1 MDIHLLK
8 DLRIQF
14 HYEIIALQFRITQ
27 SSGHMK
33 DQSQAKAMA
42 GETKQTDS
50 KALYD
55 VVGIGN
61 AIVDV
66 ISHEDEKYLDTHNLI
81 KDSMALINTDT
92 AVSLYNEMSPTVQ
105 SSGGSAAN
113 TMSGVASLGGKAA
126 YIGKIRDDHLGE
138 FFAHD
143 INAAGVH
150 FKVKP
155 ASEGLPTARSM
166 IIVSPDGSRTMNTYL
181 GISTNLSKDDLDV
194 HLLENAQILYCEG
207 YIWDIETTKDTIRS
221 AIAIA
226 KGLIAP
232 SRLHFQ
238 IASVFHGIKMNGLTS
253 SNGQVDILFGNEDEI
268 KELSG
273 CGTLTEAAQWIQG
286 KVKVACLTLAERGSI
301 IVTEDEI
308 IGVGAKA
315 VSQVIDST
323 GAGDLYA
330 SGFLFGYPVDSI
342 SKFVGNWRQSRC
354 RNNHSYGSTTPCSSQ
369 KSY

>member
-1 MDIHLLK
+1 MVS
-8 DLRIQF
+8 
-14 HYEIIALQFRITQ
+14 T
-27 SSGHMK
+27 
-33 DQSQAKAMA
+33 
-42 GETKQTDS
+42 TKQTDT
-50 KALYD
+50 KNTYD

-66 ISHEDEKYLDTHNLI
+66 ISHEDEKFLDTHNLI

-166 IIVSPDGSRTMNTYL
+166 IIVTPDGSRTMNTYL
-181 GISTNLSKDDLDV
+181 GISTNLSKEDLDV

-226 KGLIAP
+226 KGANRTISFTLSDSFCVSRHKDEWIDLI
-232 SRLHFQ
+232 
-238 IASVFHGIKMNGLTS
+238 NE
-253 SNGQVDILFGNEDEI
+253 QVDILFGNEDEI

-273 CGTLTEAAQWIQG
+273 CGTLSEAAQWIQG

-315 VSQVIDST
+315 VNQVTDST

-330 SGFLFGYPVDSI
+330 SGFLFGYARGLDLKICGELASI
-342 SKFVGNWRQSRC
+342 AAAEIITHTGARPLVPLKSLIESEF
-354 RNNHSYGSTTPCSSQ
+354 RN
-369 KSY
+369 

>member
-1 MDIHLLK
+1 MVS
-8 DLRIQF
+8 
-14 HYEIIALQFRITQ
+14 T
-27 SSGHMK
+27 
-33 DQSQAKAMA
+33 
-42 GETKQTDS
+42 TKQTDT
-50 KALYD
+50 KNTYD

-66 ISHEDEKYLDTHNLI
+66 ISHEDEKFLDTHNLI

-166 IIVSPDGSRTMNTYL
+166 IIVTPDGSRTMNTYL
-181 GISTNLSKDDLDV
+181 GISTNLSKEDLDV

-226 KGLIAP
+226 KGANRTISFTLSDSFCVSRHKDEWIDLI
-232 SRLHFQ
+232 
-238 IASVFHGIKMNGLTS
+238 NE
-253 SNGQVDILFGNEDEI
+253 QVDILFGNEDEI

-273 CGTLTEAAQWIQG
+273 CGTLSEAAQWIQG

-315 VSQVIDST
+315 VNQVTDST

-330 SGFLFGYPVDSI
+330 SGFLFGYARGLDLKICGELASI
-342 SKFVGNWRQSRC
+342 AAAEIITHTGARPLVPLKNLIESEF
-354 RNNHSYGSTTPCSSQ
+354 RN
-369 KSY
+369 

>member
-1 MDIHLLK
+1 MVS
-8 DLRIQF
+8 
-14 HYEIIALQFRITQ
+14 T
-27 SSGHMK
+27 
-33 DQSQAKAMA
+33 
-42 GETKQTDS
+42 TKQTDT
-50 KALYD
+50 KNTYD

-66 ISHEDEKYLDTHNLI
+66 ISHEDEKFLDTHNLI

-166 IIVSPDGSRTMNTYL
+166 IIVTPDGSRTMNTYL
-181 GISTNLSKDDLDV
+181 GISTNLSKEDLDV
-194 HLLENAQILYCEG
+194 QLLENAQILYCEG

-226 KGLIAP
+226 KGANRTISFTLSDSFCVSRHKDEWIDLI
-232 SRLHFQ
+232 
-238 IASVFHGIKMNGLTS
+238 NE
-253 SNGQVDILFGNEDEI
+253 QVDILFGNEDEI

-273 CGTLTEAAQWIQG
+273 CGTLSEAAQWIQG

-315 VSQVIDST
+315 VNQVTDST

-330 SGFLFGYPVDSI
+330 SGFLFGYARGLALKICGELASI
-342 SKFVGNWRQSRC
+342 AAAEIITHTGARPLVPLKNLIESEF
-354 RNNHSYGSTTPCSSQ
+354 RN
-369 KSY
+369 

>member
-1 MDIHLLK
+1 MVS
-8 DLRIQF
+8 
-14 HYEIIALQFRITQ
+14 T
-27 SSGHMK
+27 
-33 DQSQAKAMA
+33 
-42 GETKQTDS
+42 TKQTDT
-50 KALYD
+50 KNTYD

-66 ISHEDEKYLDTHNLI
+66 ISHEDEKFLDTHNLI

-166 IIVSPDGSRTMNTYL
+166 IIVTPDGSRTMNTYL
-181 GISTNLSKDDLDV
+181 GISTNLSKEDLDV

-226 KGLIAP
+226 KGANRTISFTLSDSFCVSRHKDEWIDLI
-232 SRLHFQ
+232 
-238 IASVFHGIKMNGLTS
+238 NE
-253 SNGQVDILFGNEDEI
+253 QVDILFGNEDEI

-273 CGTLTEAAQWIQG
+273 CGTLSEAAQWIQG
-286 KVKVACLTLAERGSI
+286 KVKIACLTLAERGSI

-315 VSQVIDST
+315 VNQVTDST

-330 SGFLFGYPVDSI
+330 SGFLFGYARGLDLKICGELASI
-342 SKFVGNWRQSRC
+342 AAAEIITHTGARPLVPLKNLIESEF
-354 RNNHSYGSTTPCSSQ
+354 RN
-369 KSY
+369 

>member
-1 MDIHLLK
+1 MVS
-8 DLRIQF
+8 
-14 HYEIIALQFRITQ
+14 T
-27 SSGHMK
+27 
-33 DQSQAKAMA
+33 
-42 GETKQTDS
+42 TKQTDT
-50 KALYD
+50 KNTYD

-66 ISHEDEKYLDTHNLI
+66 ISHEDEKFLDTHNLI
-81 KDSMALINTDT
+81 KDSMALIDTDT

-166 IIVSPDGSRTMNTYL
+166 IIVTPDGSRTMNTYL
-181 GISTNLSKDDLDV
+181 GISTNLSKEDLDV
-194 HLLENAQILYCEG
+194 HLLKNAQILYCEG

-226 KGLIAP
+226 KGANRTISFTLSDSFCVSRHKDEWINLI
-232 SRLHFQ
+232 
-238 IASVFHGIKMNGLTS
+238 NE
-253 SNGQVDILFGNEDEI
+253 QVDILFGNEDEI

-273 CGTLTEAAQWIQG
+273 CGTLSEAAQWIQG

-315 VSQVIDST
+315 VNQVTDST

-330 SGFLFGYPVDSI
+330 SGFLFGYARGLDLKICGELASI
-342 SKFVGNWRQSRC
+342 AAAEIITHTGARPLVPLKNLIESEF
-354 RNNHSYGSTTPCSSQ
+354 RN
-369 KSY
+369 

>member
-1 MDIHLLK
+1 MVS
-8 DLRIQF
+8 
-14 HYEIIALQFRITQ
+14 T
-27 SSGHMK
+27 
-33 DQSQAKAMA
+33 
-42 GETKQTDS
+42 TKQTDT
-50 KALYD
+50 KNTYD

-66 ISHEDEKYLDTHNLI
+66 ISHEDENFLDTHNLI

-166 IIVSPDGSRTMNTYL
+166 IIVTPDGSRTMNTYL
-181 GISTNLSKDDLDV
+181 GISTNLSKEDLDV
-194 HLLENAQILYCEG
+194 QLLENAQILYCEG

-226 KGLIAP
+226 KGANRTISFTLSDSFCVSRHKDEWIDLI
-232 SRLHFQ
+232 
-238 IASVFHGIKMNGLTS
+238 NE
-253 SNGQVDILFGNEDEI
+253 QVDILFGNEDEI

-273 CGTLTEAAQWIQG
+273 CGTLSEAAQWIQG

-315 VSQVIDST
+315 VNQVTDST

-330 SGFLFGYPVDSI
+330 SGFLFGYARGLDLKICGELASI
-342 SKFVGNWRQSRC
+342 AAAEIITHTGARPLVPLKNLIESEF
-354 RNNHSYGSTTPCSSQ
+354 RN
-369 KSY
+369 

>member
-1 MDIHLLK
+1 MVS
-8 DLRIQF
+8 
-14 HYEIIALQFRITQ
+14 T
-27 SSGHMK
+27 
-33 DQSQAKAMA
+33 
-42 GETKQTDS
+42 TKQTDTKS
-50 KALYD
+50 TYD

-66 ISHEDEKYLDTHNLI
+66 ISHEDEKFLDTHNLI

-113 TMSGVASLGGKAA
+113 TISGVASLGGKAA

-166 IIVSPDGSRTMNTYL
+166 IIVTPDGSRTMNTYL
-181 GISTNLSKDDLDV
+181 GISTNLSKEDLDV

-221 AIAIA
+221 AIGIA
-226 KGLIAP
+226 KGANRTISFTLSDSFCVSRHKDEWIDLI
-232 SRLHFQ
+232 
-238 IASVFHGIKMNGLTS
+238 NE
-253 SNGQVDILFGNEDEI
+253 QVDILFGNEDEI

-273 CGTLTEAAQWIQG
+273 CGTLSEAAQWIQG

-315 VSQVIDST
+315 VNQVTDST

-330 SGFLFGYPVDSI
+330 SGFLFGYARGLDLKICGELASI
-342 SKFVGNWRQSRC
+342 AAAEIITHTGARPLVPLKNLIESEF
-354 RNNHSYGSTTPCSSQ
+354 RN
-369 KSY
+369 

>member
-1 MDIHLLK
+1 M
-8 DLRIQF
+8 
-14 HYEIIALQFRITQ
+14 
-27 SSGHMK
+27 
-33 DQSQAKAMA
+33 
-42 GETKQTDS
+42 
-50 KALYD
+50 
-55 VVGIGN
+55 
-61 AIVDV
+61 
-66 ISHEDEKYLDTHNLI
+66 
-81 KDSMALINTDT
+81 
-92 AVSLYNEMSPTVQ
+92 
-105 SSGGSAAN
+105 
-113 TMSGVASLGGKAA
+113 
-126 YIGKIRDDHLGE
+126 GE

-150 FKVKP
+150 FEVKP

-166 IIVSPDGSRTMNTYL
+166 IIVTPDGSRTMNTYL

-238 IASVFHGIKMNGLTS
+238 IASAFHGIKMNGLTS
-253 SNGQVDILFGNEDEI
+253 SMDKSTSSSETKMKLKNSVDV
-268 KELSG
+268 ELSLRQHNG
-273 CGTLTEAAQWIQG
+273 FKE
-286 KVKVACLTLAERGSI
+286 KVKVACLTLYERGSI

-330 SGFLFGYPVDSI
+330 SGFLFGYARGLDLKICGELASI
-342 SKFVGNWRQSRC
+342 AAAEIITHTGARPLVPLKSLIESEF
-354 RNNHSYGSTTPCSSQ
+354 RN
-369 KSY
+369 

>member
-1 MDIHLLK
+1 MVS
-8 DLRIQF
+8 
-14 HYEIIALQFRITQ
+14 T
-27 SSGHMK
+27 
-33 DQSQAKAMA
+33 
-42 GETKQTDS
+42 TKQTDT
-50 KALYD
+50 KNTYD

-66 ISHEDEKYLDTHNLI
+66 ISHEDEKFLDTHNLI

-166 IIVSPDGSRTMNTYL
+166 IIVTPDGSRTMNTYL
-181 GISTNLSKDDLDV
+181 GISTNLSKEDLDV

-226 KGLIAP
+226 KGANRTISFTLSDSFCVSRHKDEWIDLI
-232 SRLHFQ
+232 
-238 IASVFHGIKMNGLTS
+238 NE
-253 SNGQVDILFGNEDEI
+253 QVDILFGNEDEI

-273 CGTLTEAAQWIQG
+273 CGTLSEAAQWIQG

-315 VSQVIDST
+315 VNQVIDST

-330 SGFLFGYPVDSI
+330 SGFLFGYARGLDLKICGELASI
-342 SKFVGNWRQSRC
+342 AAAEIITHTGARPLVPLKNLIESEF
-354 RNNHSYGSTTPCSSQ
+354 RN
-369 KSY
+369 

>member
-1 MDIHLLK
+1 MVS
-8 DLRIQF
+8 
-14 HYEIIALQFRITQ
+14 T
-27 SSGHMK
+27 
-33 DQSQAKAMA
+33 
-42 GETKQTDS
+42 TKQTDTQNT
-50 KALYD
+50 YD

-66 ISHEDEKYLDTHNLI
+66 ISHEDEKFLDTHNLI

-166 IIVSPDGSRTMNTYL
+166 IIVTPDGSRTMNTYL
-181 GISTNLSKDDLDV
+181 GISTNLSKEDLDV

-226 KGLIAP
+226 KGANRTISFTLSDSFCVSRHKAEWINLI
-232 SRLHFQ
+232 
-238 IASVFHGIKMNGLTS
+238 NE
-253 SNGQVDILFGNEDEI
+253 QVDILFGNEDEI

-273 CGTLTEAAQWIQG
+273 CGTLSEAAQWIQG

-315 VSQVIDST
+315 VNQVTDST

-330 SGFLFGYPVDSI
+330 SGFLFGYARGLDLKICGELASI
-342 SKFVGNWRQSRC
+342 AAAEIITHTGARPLVPLKNLIESEF
-354 RNNHSYGSTTPCSSQ
+354 RN
-369 KSY
+369 

>member
-1 MDIHLLK
+1 MVS
-8 DLRIQF
+8 
-14 HYEIIALQFRITQ
+14 T
-27 SSGHMK
+27 
-33 DQSQAKAMA
+33 
-42 GETKQTDS
+42 TKQTDTQNT
-50 KALYD
+50 YD

-66 ISHEDEKYLDTHNLI
+66 ISHEDEKFLDTHNLI

-166 IIVSPDGSRTMNTYL
+166 IIVTPDGSRTMNTYL
-181 GISTNLSKDDLDV
+181 GISTNLSKEDLDV

-226 KGLIAP
+226 KGANRTISFTLSDSFCVSRHKDEWIDLI
-232 SRLHFQ
+232 
-238 IASVFHGIKMNGLTS
+238 NE
-253 SNGQVDILFGNEDEI
+253 QVDILFGNEDEI

-273 CGTLTEAAQWIQG
+273 CGTLSEAAQWIQG

-315 VSQVIDST
+315 VNQVTDST

-330 SGFLFGYPVDSI
+330 SGFLFGYARGLDLKICGELASI
-342 SKFVGNWRQSRC
+342 AAAEIITHTGARPLVPLKNLIESEF
-354 RNNHSYGSTTPCSSQ
+354 RN
-369 KSY
+369 

>member
-1 MDIHLLK
+1 MVS
-8 DLRIQF
+8 
-14 HYEIIALQFRITQ
+14 T
-27 SSGHMK
+27 
-33 DQSQAKAMA
+33 
-42 GETKQTDS
+42 TKQTDTQNT
-50 KALYD
+50 YD

-66 ISHEDEKYLDTHNLI
+66 ISHEDEKFLDTHNLI

-166 IIVSPDGSRTMNTYL
+166 IIVTPDGSRTMNTYL

-226 KGLIAP
+226 KGANRTISFTLSDSFCVSRHKDEWIELI
-232 SRLHFQ
+232 H
-238 IASVFHGIKMNGLTS
+238 
-253 SNGQVDILFGNEDEI
+253 GQVDILFGNEDEI

-330 SGFLFGYPVDSI
+330 SGFLFGYARGLDLKICGELASI
-342 SKFVGNWRQSRC
+342 AAAEIITHTGARPLVPLKSLIESEF
-354 RNNHSYGSTTPCSSQ
+354 RN
-369 KSY
+369 

>member
-1 MDIHLLK
+1 MV
-8 DLRIQF
+8 
-14 HYEIIALQFRITQ
+14 TT
-27 SSGHMK
+27 
-33 DQSQAKAMA
+33 
-42 GETKQTDS
+42 TKQTDT
-50 KALYD
+50 KNTYD

-66 ISHEDEKYLDTHNLI
+66 ISHEDEKFLDTHNLI

-166 IIVSPDGSRTMNTYL
+166 IIVTPDGSRTMNTYL
-181 GISTNLSKDDLDV
+181 GISTNLSKEDLDV
-194 HLLENAQILYCEG
+194 QLLENAQILYCEG

-226 KGLIAP
+226 KGANRTISFTLSDSFCVSRHKDEWIDLI
-232 SRLHFQ
+232 
-238 IASVFHGIKMNGLTS
+238 NE
-253 SNGQVDILFGNEDEI
+253 QVDILFGNEDEI

-273 CGTLTEAAQWIQG
+273 CGTLSEAAQWIQG

-315 VSQVIDST
+315 VNQVTDST

-330 SGFLFGYPVDSI
+330 SGFLFGYARGLDLKICGELASI
-342 SKFVGNWRQSRC
+342 AAAEIITHTGARPLVPLKNLIESEF
-354 RNNHSYGSTTPCSSQ
+354 RN
-369 KSY
+369 

>member
-1 MDIHLLK
+1 MVS
-8 DLRIQF
+8 
-14 HYEIIALQFRITQ
+14 T
-27 SSGHMK
+27 
-33 DQSQAKAMA
+33 
-42 GETKQTDS
+42 TKQTDT
-50 KALYD
+50 KNIYD

-66 ISHEDEKYLDTHNLI
+66 ISHEDEKFLDTHNLI

-166 IIVSPDGSRTMNTYL
+166 IIVTPDGSRTMNTYL
-181 GISTNLSKDDLDV
+181 GISTNLSKEDLDV
-194 HLLENAQILYCEG
+194 QLLENAQILYCEG

-226 KGLIAP
+226 KGANRTISFTLSDSFCVSRHKDEWIDLI
-232 SRLHFQ
+232 
-238 IASVFHGIKMNGLTS
+238 NE
-253 SNGQVDILFGNEDEI
+253 QVDILFGNEDEI

-273 CGTLTEAAQWIQG
+273 CGTLSEAAQWIQG
-286 KVKVACLTLAERGSI
+286 KVKVACLTLGERGSI

-315 VSQVIDST
+315 VNQVTDST

-330 SGFLFGYPVDSI
+330 SGFLFGYARGLDLKICGELASI
-342 SKFVGNWRQSRC
+342 AAAEIITHTGARPLVPLKNLIESEF
-354 RNNHSYGSTTPCSSQ
+354 RN
-369 KSY
+369 

>member
-1 MDIHLLK
+1 M
-8 DLRIQF
+8 
-14 HYEIIALQFRITQ
+14 
-27 SSGHMK
+27 
-33 DQSQAKAMA
+33 
-42 GETKQTDS
+42 
-50 KALYD
+50 
-55 VVGIGN
+55 GIGN

-66 ISHEDEKYLDTHNLI
+66 ISHEDEKFLDTHNLI

-166 IIVSPDGSRTMNTYL
+166 IIVTPDGSRTMNTYL
-181 GISTNLSKDDLDV
+181 GISINLSKEDLDV

-226 KGLIAP
+226 KGANRTISFTLSDSFCVSRHKDEWIDLI
-232 SRLHFQ
+232 
-238 IASVFHGIKMNGLTS
+238 NE
-253 SNGQVDILFGNEDEI
+253 QVDILFGNEDEI

-273 CGTLTEAAQWIQG
+273 CGTLSEAAQWIQG

-315 VSQVIDST
+315 VNQVTDST

-330 SGFLFGYPVDSI
+330 SGFLFGYARGLDLKICGELASI
-342 SKFVGNWRQSRC
+342 AAAEIITHTGARPLVPLKNLIESEF
-354 RNNHSYGSTTPCSSQ
+354 RN
-369 KSY
+369 

>member
-1 MDIHLLK
+1 MVS
-8 DLRIQF
+8 
-14 HYEIIALQFRITQ
+14 T
-27 SSGHMK
+27 
-33 DQSQAKAMA
+33 
-42 GETKQTDS
+42 TKQTDT
-50 KALYD
+50 KNTYD

-66 ISHEDEKYLDTHNLI
+66 ISHEDEKFLDTHNLI

-166 IIVSPDGSRTMNTYL
+166 IIVTPDGSRTMNTYL
-181 GISTNLSKDDLDV
+181 GISTNLSKEDLDV

-226 KGLIAP
+226 KGANRTISFTLSDSFCVSRHKDEWIDLI
-232 SRLHFQ
+232 
-238 IASVFHGIKMNGLTS
+238 NE
-253 SNGQVDILFGNEDEI
+253 QVDILFGNEDEI

-273 CGTLTEAAQWIQG
+273 CGTLSEAAQWIQG

-315 VSQVIDST
+315 VNQVTDST

-330 SGFLFGYPVDSI
+330 SGFLFGYARGLDLKICGELASI
-342 SKFVGNWRQSRC
+342 AAAEIITHTGARPLVPLKNLIESEFRK
-354 RNNHSYGSTTPCSSQ
+354 
-369 KSY
+369 

>member
-1 MDIHLLK
+1 MVS
-8 DLRIQF
+8 
-14 HYEIIALQFRITQ
+14 A
-27 SSGHMK
+27 
-33 DQSQAKAMA
+33 
-42 GETKQTDS
+42 TKQTEP
-50 KALYD
+50 KTPYD

-66 ISHEDEKYLDTHNLI
+66 ISHEDEKFLDTHNLI
-81 KDSMALINTDT
+81 KDSMALIDTDT
-92 AVSLYNEMSPTVQ
+92 AISLYNEMSPTVQ

-126 YIGKIRDDHLGE
+126 YIGKIGDDHLGE
-138 FFAHD
+138 FFTHD
-143 INAAGVH
+143 INAAGVQ

-166 IIVSPDGSRTMNTYL
+166 IIVTPDGSRTMNTYL
-181 GISTNLSKDDLDV
+181 GISTNLSKEDLDV
-194 HLLENAQILYCEG
+194 QLLENAQILYCEG

-226 KGLIAP
+226 KGANRTISFTLSDSFCVSRHKDEWIDLI
-232 SRLHFQ
+232 
-238 IASVFHGIKMNGLTS
+238 NE
-253 SNGQVDILFGNEDEI
+253 QVDILFGNEDEI

-273 CGTLTEAAQWIQG
+273 CGTLSEAAQWIQG

-301 IVTEDEI
+301 IVTENEI

-315 VSQVIDST
+315 VNQVTDST

-330 SGFLFGYPVDSI
+330 SGFLFGYARGLDLKICGELASI
-342 SKFVGNWRQSRC
+342 AAAEIITHTGARPLVPLKNLIESEL
-354 RNNHSYGSTTPCSSQ
+354 RN
-369 KSY
+369 

>member
-1 MDIHLLK
+1 MVS
-8 DLRIQF
+8 
-14 HYEIIALQFRITQ
+14 T
-27 SSGHMK
+27 
-33 DQSQAKAMA
+33 
-42 GETKQTDS
+42 TKQTDTQNT
-50 KALYD
+50 YD

-66 ISHEDEKYLDTHNLI
+66 ISHEDEKFLDTHNLI

-166 IIVSPDGSRTMNTYL
+166 IIVTPDGSRTMNTYL

-207 YIWDIETTKDTIRS
+207 YIWDIDTTKDTIRS

-226 KGLIAP
+226 KGANRTISFTLSVSFCVLRHKDEWIELI
-232 SRLHFQ
+232 
-238 IASVFHGIKMNGLTS
+238 NED
-253 SNGQVDILFGNEDEI
+253 VDILFGNEDEI

-273 CGTLTEAAQWIQG
+273 CGTLSEAAQWIQG

-315 VSQVIDST
+315 VNQVTDST

-330 SGFLFGYPVDSI
+330 SGFLFGYARGLDLKICGELASI
-342 SKFVGNWRQSRC
+342 AAAEIITHTGARPLVPLKNLIESEF
-354 RNNHSYGSTTPCSSQ
+354 RN
-369 KSY
+369 

>member
-1 MDIHLLK
+1 MVS
-8 DLRIQF
+8 
-14 HYEIIALQFRITQ
+14 T
-27 SSGHMK
+27 
-33 DQSQAKAMA
+33 
-42 GETKQTDS
+42 TKQTDT
-50 KALYD
+50 KNTYD

-66 ISHEDEKYLDTHNLI
+66 ISHEDEKFLDTHNLI

-166 IIVSPDGSRTMNTYL
+166 IIVTPDGSRTMNTYL
-181 GISTNLSKDDLDV
+181 GISTNLSKEDLDV
-194 HLLENAQILYCEG
+194 QLLENAQILYCEG

-226 KGLIAP
+226 KGANRTISFTLSDSFCVSRHKDEWIDLI
-232 SRLHFQ
+232 
-238 IASVFHGIKMNGLTS
+238 NE
-253 SNGQVDILFGNEDEI
+253 QVDILFGNEDEI

-273 CGTLTEAAQWIQG
+273 CGTLSEAAQWIQG
-286 KVKVACLTLAERGSI
+286 KVKIACLTLAERGSI

-315 VSQVIDST
+315 VNQVTDST

-330 SGFLFGYPVDSI
+330 SGFLFGYARGLDLKICGELASI
-342 SKFVGNWRQSRC
+342 AAAEIITHTGARPLVPLKNLIESEFR
-354 RNNHSYGSTTPCSSQ
+354 T
-369 KSY
+369 

>member
-1 MDIHLLK
+1 MVS
-8 DLRIQF
+8 
-14 HYEIIALQFRITQ
+14 T
-27 SSGHMK
+27 
-33 DQSQAKAMA
+33 
-42 GETKQTDS
+42 TKQTDT
-50 KALYD
+50 KNTYD
-55 VVGIGN
+55 IVGIGN

-66 ISHEDEKYLDTHNLI
+66 ISHEDENFLDTHNLI

-166 IIVSPDGSRTMNTYL
+166 IIVTPDGSRTMNTYL
-181 GISTNLSKDDLDV
+181 GISTNLSKEDLDV
-194 HLLENAQILYCEG
+194 QLLENAQILYCEG

-226 KGLIAP
+226 KGANRTISFTLSDSFCVSRHKDEWIDLI
-232 SRLHFQ
+232 
-238 IASVFHGIKMNGLTS
+238 NE
-253 SNGQVDILFGNEDEI
+253 QVDILFGNEDEI

-273 CGTLTEAAQWIQG
+273 CGTLSESAQWIQG

-315 VSQVIDST
+315 VNQVTDST

-330 SGFLFGYPVDSI
+330 SGFLFGYARGLDLKICGELASI
-342 SKFVGNWRQSRC
+342 AAAEIITHTGARPLVPLKNLIESEF
-354 RNNHSYGSTTPCSSQ
+354 RN
-369 KSY
+369 

>member
-1 MDIHLLK
+1 MVS
-8 DLRIQF
+8 
-14 HYEIIALQFRITQ
+14 T
-27 SSGHMK
+27 
-33 DQSQAKAMA
+33 
-42 GETKQTDS
+42 TKQTDT
-50 KALYD
+50 KNTYD

-66 ISHEDEKYLDTHNLI
+66 ISHEDEKFLDTHNLI

-166 IIVSPDGSRTMNTYL
+166 IIVTPDGSRTMNTYL
-181 GISTNLSKDDLDV
+181 GISTNLSKEDLDV

-226 KGLIAP
+226 KGANRTISFTLSDSFCVSRHKDEWIDLI
-232 SRLHFQ
+232 
-238 IASVFHGIKMNGLTS
+238 NE
-253 SNGQVDILFGNEDEI
+253 QVDILFGNEDEI

-273 CGTLTEAAQWIQG
+273 CGTLSEAAQWIQG

-330 SGFLFGYPVDSI
+330 SGFLFGYARGLDLKICGELASI
-342 SKFVGNWRQSRC
+342 AAAEIITHTGARPLVPLKSLIESEF
-354 RNNHSYGSTTPCSSQ
+354 RN
-369 KSY
+369 

>member
-1 MDIHLLK
+1 MVS
-8 DLRIQF
+8 
-14 HYEIIALQFRITQ
+14 T
-27 SSGHMK
+27 
-33 DQSQAKAMA
+33 
-42 GETKQTDS
+42 TKQTDTQNT
-50 KALYD
+50 YD

-66 ISHEDEKYLDTHNLI
+66 ISHEDEKFLDTHNLI

-166 IIVSPDGSRTMNTYL
+166 IIVTPDGSRTMNTYL
-181 GISTNLSKDDLDV
+181 GISTNLSKEDLDV
-194 HLLENAQILYCEG
+194 QLLENAQILYCEG

-221 AIAIA
+221 AIGIA
-226 KGLIAP
+226 KGANRTISFTLSDSFCVSRHKDEWIDLI
-232 SRLHFQ
+232 
-238 IASVFHGIKMNGLTS
+238 NE
-253 SNGQVDILFGNEDEI
+253 QVDILFGNEDEI

-273 CGTLTEAAQWIQG
+273 CGTLSEAAQWIQG
-286 KVKVACLTLAERGSI
+286 KVKVACLTLDERGSI
-301 IVTEDEI
+301 IVTKEEI

-315 VSQVIDST
+315 VNQVTDST

-330 SGFLFGYPVDSI
+330 SGFLFGYARGLDLKICGELASI
-342 SKFVGNWRQSRC
+342 AAAEIITHTGARPLVPLKNLIESEF
-354 RNNHSYGSTTPCSSQ
+354 RN
-369 KSY
+369 

>member
-1 MDIHLLK
+1 MVS
-8 DLRIQF
+8 
-14 HYEIIALQFRITQ
+14 T
-27 SSGHMK
+27 
-33 DQSQAKAMA
+33 
-42 GETKQTDS
+42 TKQTDT
-50 KALYD
+50 KNIYD

-66 ISHEDEKYLDTHNLI
+66 ISHEDEKFLDTHNLI

-166 IIVSPDGSRTMNTYL
+166 IIVTPDGSRTMNTYL
-181 GISTNLSKDDLDV
+181 GISINLSKEDLDV

-226 KGLIAP
+226 KGANRTISFTLSDSFCVSRHKDEWIDLI
-232 SRLHFQ
+232 
-238 IASVFHGIKMNGLTS
+238 NE
-253 SNGQVDILFGNEDEI
+253 QVDILFGNEDEI

-273 CGTLTEAAQWIQG
+273 CGTLSEAAQWIQG

-315 VSQVIDST
+315 VRQVIDST

-330 SGFLFGYPVDSI
+330 SGFLFGYARGLDLKICGELASI
-342 SKFVGNWRQSRC
+342 AAAEIITHTGARPLVPLKSLIESEF
-354 RNNHSYGSTTPCSSQ
+354 RN
-369 KSY
+369 

>member
-1 MDIHLLK
+1 MVS
-8 DLRIQF
+8 
-14 HYEIIALQFRITQ
+14 T
-27 SSGHMK
+27 
-33 DQSQAKAMA
+33 
-42 GETKQTDS
+42 TKQTDT
-50 KALYD
+50 KNTYD

-66 ISHEDEKYLDTHNLI
+66 ISHEDENFLDTHNLI

-166 IIVSPDGSRTMNTYL
+166 IIVTPDGSRTMNTYL
-181 GISTNLSKDDLDV
+181 GISTNLSKEDLDV

-226 KGLIAP
+226 KGANRTISFTLSDSFCVSRHKDEWIDLI
-232 SRLHFQ
+232 
-238 IASVFHGIKMNGLTS
+238 NE
-253 SNGQVDILFGNEDEI
+253 QVDILFGNEDEI

-273 CGTLTEAAQWIQG
+273 CGTLSEAAQWIQG

-315 VSQVIDST
+315 VNQVTDST

-330 SGFLFGYPVDSI
+330 SGFLFGYARGLDLKICGELASI
-342 SKFVGNWRQSRC
+342 AAAEIITHTGARPLVPLKNLIESEF
-354 RNNHSYGSTTPCSSQ
+354 RN
-369 KSY
+369 

>member
-1 MDIHLLK
+1 MVS
-8 DLRIQF
+8 
-14 HYEIIALQFRITQ
+14 T
-27 SSGHMK
+27 
-33 DQSQAKAMA
+33 
-42 GETKQTDS
+42 TKQTDT
-50 KALYD
+50 KNTYD

-66 ISHEDEKYLDTHNLI
+66 ISHEDEKFLDTHNLI

-92 AVSLYNEMSPTVQ
+92 AVSLYNEMSPTIQ

-166 IIVSPDGSRTMNTYL
+166 IIVTPDGSRTMNTYL
-181 GISTNLSKDDLDV
+181 GISTNLSKEDLDV

-226 KGLIAP
+226 KGANRTISFTLSDSFCVSRHKDEWIDLI
-232 SRLHFQ
+232 
-238 IASVFHGIKMNGLTS
+238 
-253 SNGQVDILFGNEDEI
+253 NGQVDILFGNEDEI

-273 CGTLTEAAQWIQG
+273 CGTLSEAAQWIQG

-315 VSQVIDST
+315 VNQVTDST

-330 SGFLFGYPVDSI
+330 SGFLFGYARGLDLKICGELASI
-342 SKFVGNWRQSRC
+342 AAAEIITHTGARPLVPLKNLIESEF
-354 RNNHSYGSTTPCSSQ
+354 RN
-369 KSY
+369 

>member
-1 MDIHLLK
+1 MVS
-8 DLRIQF
+8 
-14 HYEIIALQFRITQ
+14 T
-27 SSGHMK
+27 
-33 DQSQAKAMA
+33 
-42 GETKQTDS
+42 TKQTDT
-50 KALYD
+50 KNTYD

-66 ISHEDEKYLDTHNLI
+66 ISHEDEKFLDTHNLI

-143 INAAGVH
+143 INAAGGH

-166 IIVSPDGSRTMNTYL
+166 IIVTPDGSRTMNTYL
-181 GISTNLSKDDLDV
+181 GISTNLSKEDLDV

-226 KGLIAP
+226 KGANRTISFTLSDSFCVSRHKDEWIDLI
-232 SRLHFQ
+232 
-238 IASVFHGIKMNGLTS
+238 NE
-253 SNGQVDILFGNEDEI
+253 QVDILFGNEDEI

-273 CGTLTEAAQWIQG
+273 CGTLSEAAQWIQG

-315 VSQVIDST
+315 VNQVTDST

-330 SGFLFGYPVDSI
+330 SGFLFGYARGLDLKICGELASI
-342 SKFVGNWRQSRC
+342 AAAEIITHTGARPLVPLKNLIESEF
-354 RNNHSYGSTTPCSSQ
+354 RN
-369 KSY
+369 

>member
-1 MDIHLLK
+1 MVS
-8 DLRIQF
+8 
-14 HYEIIALQFRITQ
+14 T
-27 SSGHMK
+27 
-33 DQSQAKAMA
+33 
-42 GETKQTDS
+42 TKQTDT
-50 KALYD
+50 KNTYD

-66 ISHEDEKYLDTHNLI
+66 ISHEDEKFLDTHNLI

-166 IIVSPDGSRTMNTYL
+166 IIVTPDGSRTMNTYL
-181 GISTNLSKDDLDV
+181 GISTNLSKEDLDV
-194 HLLENAQILYCEG
+194 QLLENAQILYCEG

-226 KGLIAP
+226 KGANRTISFTLSDSFCVSRHKDEWIDLI
-232 SRLHFQ
+232 
-238 IASVFHGIKMNGLTS
+238 NE
-253 SNGQVDILFGNEDEI
+253 QVDILFGNEDEI

-273 CGTLTEAAQWIQG
+273 CGTLSEAAQWIQG

-315 VSQVIDST
+315 VNQVTDST

-330 SGFLFGYPVDSI
+330 SGFLFGYARGLDLKICGELASI
-342 SKFVGNWRQSRC
+342 AAAEIITHTGARPLVPLKNLKESEFR
-354 RNNHSYGSTTPCSSQ
+354 T
-369 KSY
+369 

>member
-1 MDIHLLK
+1 MVS
-8 DLRIQF
+8 
-14 HYEIIALQFRITQ
+14 T
-27 SSGHMK
+27 
-33 DQSQAKAMA
+33 
-42 GETKQTDS
+42 TKQTDT
-50 KALYD
+50 KNTYD

-66 ISHEDEKYLDTHNLI
+66 ISHEDEKFLDTHNLI

-126 YIGKIRDDHLGE
+126 YIGKIRDDHLGD

-166 IIVSPDGSRTMNTYL
+166 IIVTPDGSRTMNTYL
-181 GISTNLSKDDLDV
+181 GISTNLSKEDLDV

-226 KGLIAP
+226 KGANRTISFTLSDSFCVSRHKDEWIDLI
-232 SRLHFQ
+232 
-238 IASVFHGIKMNGLTS
+238 NE
-253 SNGQVDILFGNEDEI
+253 QVDILFGNEDEI

-273 CGTLTEAAQWIQG
+273 CGTLSEAAQWIQG

-315 VSQVIDST
+315 VNQVTDST

-330 SGFLFGYPVDSI
+330 SGFLFGYARGLDLKICGELASI
-342 SKFVGNWRQSRC
+342 AAAEIITHTGARPLVPLKNLIESEF
-354 RNNHSYGSTTPCSSQ
+354 RN
-369 KSY
+369 

>member
-1 MDIHLLK
+1 
-8 DLRIQF
+8 
-14 HYEIIALQFRITQ
+14 
-27 SSGHMK
+27 
-33 DQSQAKAMA
+33 MA

-66 ISHEDEKYLDTHNLI
+66 ISHEEEKFLDSHNLI
-81 KDSMALINTDT
+81 KDSMALIDTET

-143 INAAGVH
+143 VNAAVVH
-150 FKVKP
+150 FEVKP

-166 IIVSPDGSRTMNTYL
+166 IIVTPDGSRTMNTYL

-226 KGLIAP
+226 KGANRTISFTLSDSFCVSRHKDEWIELI
-232 SRLHFQ
+232 H
-238 IASVFHGIKMNGLTS
+238 
-253 SNGQVDILFGNEDEI
+253 GQVDILFGNEDEI

-315 VSQVIDST
+315 VNQVIDST

-330 SGFLFGYPVDSI
+330 SGFLFGYARGLDLKICGELASI
-342 SKFVGNWRQSRC
+342 AAAEIITHTGARPLVPLKSLIESEF
-354 RNNHSYGSTTPCSSQ
+354 RN
-369 KSY
+369 

>member
-1 MDIHLLK
+1 MVS
-8 DLRIQF
+8 
-14 HYEIIALQFRITQ
+14 T
-27 SSGHMK
+27 
-33 DQSQAKAMA
+33 
-42 GETKQTDS
+42 TKQTDT
-50 KALYD
+50 KNTYD

-66 ISHEDEKYLDTHNLI
+66 ISHEDEKFLDTHNLI

-166 IIVSPDGSRTMNTYL
+166 IIVTPDGSRTMNTYL
-181 GISTNLSKDDLDV
+181 GISINLSKEDLDV

-226 KGLIAP
+226 KGANRTISFTLSDSFCVSRHKDEWIDLI
-232 SRLHFQ
+232 
-238 IASVFHGIKMNGLTS
+238 NE
-253 SNGQVDILFGNEDEI
+253 QVDILFGNEDEI

-273 CGTLTEAAQWIQG
+273 CGTLSEAAQWIQG

-315 VSQVIDST
+315 VNQVTDST

-330 SGFLFGYPVDSI
+330 SGFLFGYARGLDLKICGELASI
-342 SKFVGNWRQSRC
+342 AAAEIITHTGARPLVPLKNLIESEF
-354 RNNHSYGSTTPCSSQ
+354 RN
-369 KSY
+369 

>member
-1 MDIHLLK
+1 MVS
-8 DLRIQF
+8 
-14 HYEIIALQFRITQ
+14 T
-27 SSGHMK
+27 
-33 DQSQAKAMA
+33 
-42 GETKQTDS
+42 TKQTDTNNT
-50 KALYD
+50 YD
-55 VVGIGN
+55 IVGIGN

-66 ISHEDEKYLDTHNLI
+66 ISHEDENFLDTHNLI

-113 TMSGVASLGGKAA
+113 TMSGVASFGGKAA

-166 IIVSPDGSRTMNTYL
+166 IIVTPDGSRTMNTYL
-181 GISTNLSKDDLDV
+181 GISTNLSKEDLDV
-194 HLLENAQILYCEG
+194 QLLENAQILYCEG

-226 KGLIAP
+226 KGANRTISFTLSDSFCVSRHKDEWIDLI
-232 SRLHFQ
+232 
-238 IASVFHGIKMNGLTS
+238 NE
-253 SNGQVDILFGNEDEI
+253 QVDILFGNEDEI

-273 CGTLTEAAQWIQG
+273 CGTLSEAAQWIQG

-315 VSQVIDST
+315 VNQVTDST

-330 SGFLFGYPVDSI
+330 SGFLFGYARGLDLKICGELASI
-342 SKFVGNWRQSRC
+342 AAAEIITHTGARPLVPLKNLIESEF
-354 RNNHSYGSTTPCSSQ
+354 RN
-369 KSY
+369 

>member
-1 MDIHLLK
+1 MVS
-8 DLRIQF
+8 
-14 HYEIIALQFRITQ
+14 T
-27 SSGHMK
+27 
-33 DQSQAKAMA
+33 
-42 GETKQTDS
+42 TKQTDT
-50 KALYD
+50 KNIYD

-66 ISHEDEKYLDTHNLI
+66 ISHEDEKFLDTHNLI

-92 AVSLYNEMSPTVQ
+92 AVSLYNEMSPTIQ

-166 IIVSPDGSRTMNTYL
+166 IIVTPDGSRTMNTYL
-181 GISTNLSKDDLDV
+181 GISTNLSKEDLDV
-194 HLLENAQILYCEG
+194 QLLENAQILYCEG

-226 KGLIAP
+226 KGANRTISFTLSDSFCVSRHKDEWIDLI
-232 SRLHFQ
+232 
-238 IASVFHGIKMNGLTS
+238 NE
-253 SNGQVDILFGNEDEI
+253 QVDILFGNEDEI

-273 CGTLTEAAQWIQG
+273 CGTLSEAAQWIQG

-315 VSQVIDST
+315 VNQVTDST

-330 SGFLFGYPVDSI
+330 SGFLFGYARGLDLKICGELASI
-342 SKFVGNWRQSRC
+342 AAAEIITHTGARPLVPLKNLIESEF
-354 RNNHSYGSTTPCSSQ
+354 RN
-369 KSY
+369 

>member
-1 MDIHLLK
+1 MVS
-8 DLRIQF
+8 
-14 HYEIIALQFRITQ
+14 T
-27 SSGHMK
+27 
-33 DQSQAKAMA
+33 
-42 GETKQTDS
+42 TKQTDT
-50 KALYD
+50 KNTYD

-66 ISHEDEKYLDTHNLI
+66 ISHEDEKFLDTHNLI

-126 YIGKIRDDHLGE
+126 YIGKIRDDHLGD

-166 IIVSPDGSRTMNTYL
+166 IIVTPDGSRTMNTYL
-181 GISTNLSKDDLDV
+181 GISTNLSKEDLDV

-226 KGLIAP
+226 KGANRTISFTLSDSFCVSRHKDEWIDLI
-232 SRLHFQ
+232 
-238 IASVFHGIKMNGLTS
+238 NE
-253 SNGQVDILFGNEDEI
+253 QVDILFGNEDEI

-273 CGTLTEAAQWIQG
+273 CGTLSEAAQWIQG

-315 VSQVIDST
+315 VNQVTDST

-330 SGFLFGYPVDSI
+330 SGFLFGYARGLDLKICGELASI
-342 SKFVGNWRQSRC
+342 AAAEIITHTGARPLVPLKNLIESEFRK
-354 RNNHSYGSTTPCSSQ
+354 
-369 KSY
+369 

>member
-1 MDIHLLK
+1 MVS
-8 DLRIQF
+8 
-14 HYEIIALQFRITQ
+14 T
-27 SSGHMK
+27 
-33 DQSQAKAMA
+33 
-42 GETKQTDS
+42 TKQTDT
-50 KALYD
+50 KNTYD
-55 VVGIGN
+55 IVGIGN

-66 ISHEDEKYLDTHNLI
+66 ISHEDENFLDTHNLI

-166 IIVSPDGSRTMNTYL
+166 IIVTPDGSRTMNTYL
-181 GISTNLSKDDLDV
+181 GISTNLSKEDLDV
-194 HLLENAQILYCEG
+194 QLLENAQILYCEG

-226 KGLIAP
+226 KGANRTISFTLSDSFCVSRHKDEWIDLI
-232 SRLHFQ
+232 
-238 IASVFHGIKMNGLTS
+238 NE
-253 SNGQVDILFGNEDEI
+253 QVDILFGNEDEI

-273 CGTLTEAAQWIQG
+273 CGTLSEAAQWIQG

-315 VSQVIDST
+315 VNQVTDST

-330 SGFLFGYPVDSI
+330 SGFLFGYARGLDLKICGELASI
-342 SKFVGNWRQSRC
+342 AAAEIITHTGARPLVPCIFS
-354 RNNHSYGSTTPCSSQ
+354 STASPGQ
-369 KSY
+369 K